1 MLALEHI
8 VSMNAVSVLK
18 SSFLSGICI
27 GIAGFG
33 YLARPDI
40 VGSVLFTFALIA
52 VVSYK
57 LKLYTGT
64 AGFIARNEVGHLL
77 LVLVGNILGCAAM
90 ASLTRLSAM
99 PLQETAQTLLA
110 EKRLVLGAL
119 NGGLLA
125 VGCGFIMTTAVTFA
139 RKGNVLPML
148 FGVPLFI
155 TCGFPHCVADAFFYL
170 CAPLE
175 YWAANMGDILT
186 FYGAI
191 VLGNFAGCN
200 AYRWIA
206 GGNPE

>member
-1 MLALEHI
+1 MVGSRARM
-8 VSMNAVSVLK
+8 VMNVVSVLK

-33 YLARPDI
+33 YLSRPDI

-52 VVSYK
+52 VVNYK

-64 AGFIARNEVGHLL
+64 AGFISRKEIGHLL
-77 LVLVGNILGCAAM
+77 LVLFGNILGCAVM
-90 ASLTRLSAM
+90 AALSRLSVM
-99 PLQETAQTLLA
+99 PLQETAQALLA
-110 EKRLVLGAL
+110 EKRLAAGVF
-119 NGGLLA
+119 NGGMLA
-125 VGCGFIMTTAVTFA
+125 IGCGFIMTTAVTFA

-175 YWAANMGDILT
+175 YWAENGGTILA
-186 FYGAI
+186 FYGVI
-191 VLGNFAGCN
+191 VLGNFVGCN
-200 AYRWIA
+200 LFRWVA

>member
-1 MLALEHI
+1 
-8 VSMNAVSVLK
+8 MNAVSVLK

-40 VGSVLFTFALIA
+40 AGSVLFTFALIA
-52 VVSYK
+52 VVNYK

-64 AGFIARNEVGHLL
+64 AGFIARCEVGHLL

-90 ASLTRLSAM
+90 AALSRLSAM
-99 PLQETAQTLLA
+99 PLQETAQELLA
-110 EKRLVLGAL
+110 EKRLVLGAF
-119 NGGLLA
+119 NGGMLA
-125 VGCGFIMTTAVTFA
+125 IGCGFIMTTAVTFA

-170 CAPLE
+170 CAPVK
-175 YWAANMGDILT
+175 YWSVHWGEILA

-191 VLGNFAGCN
+191 VLGNFVGCN
-200 AYRWIA
+200 TYRWVA